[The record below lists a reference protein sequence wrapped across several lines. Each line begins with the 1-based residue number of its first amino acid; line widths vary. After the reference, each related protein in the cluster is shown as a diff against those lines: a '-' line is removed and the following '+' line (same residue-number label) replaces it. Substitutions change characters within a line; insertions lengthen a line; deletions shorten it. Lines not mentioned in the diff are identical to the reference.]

1 MNLSRKSLPESL
13 LRLLQMKMYIAHLNA
28 ALLKSL
34 ALLEVHF
41 ALVVPEMIKSQRTFA
56 STQLT
61 T

>member
-1 MNLSRKSLPESL
+1 
-13 LRLLQMKMYIAHLNA
+13 
-28 ALLKSL
+28 
-34 ALLEVHF
+34 LEVHF